1 MGSKMSNNIKAKS
14 CTIEQDGV
22 EIELVADKE
31 YEFLDEN
38 DSWVTAIFR
47 FCDRSSFP
55 LCTNKDDYRMVREI
69 KAPEMRS
76 MTQLEAIEHLSV
88 LSRTKVVL
96 ADLGDG
102 FKHWTKFEYLFPY
115 EFRYC
120 ILENGKLGEPM
131 KLEIEQ

>member
-1 MGSKMSNNIKAKS
+1 MSNNIKAKS

-22 EIELVADKE
+22 EMKLVVGEK
-31 YEFLDEN
+31 YEFLDCN
-38 DSWVTAIFR
+38 DNWVVAEFDH
-47 FCDRSSFP
+47 FDNAPLNP
-55 LCTNKDDYRMVREI
+55 LCTTSEDFYKVREI
-69 KAPEMRS
+69 KVPEMRP